1 VTVVS
6 HCVCELL
13 GQQRLRNHRAS
24 FTKAQKTNP
33 HSTSLSRSN
42 QAQFRQYH
50 KAMELRQLRYFL
62 AVAEEL
68 HFTRAAERL
77 YVAQPALSLQI
88 RQLEEELGVKLFE
101 RLKHRVQL
109 TPAGRVFA
117 QRARFALEQTQKA
130 AKKAALVGRGEAGS
144 FSIGFVSSAVVSVLP
159 GILRSYSSQIPAVT
173 IELLE
178 LDPSEQLEGL
188 RNGTLDLGVM
198 HALVE
203 TPDLEMATLVREEL
217 LAALP
222 ASHPAAQD
230 KQVDLAMLA
239 EETFLVPKRH
249 EFGGLHEVVIDACHK
264 AGLVPR
270 KIQATRLLQTA
281 LCLVGGGLGVA
292 LVPESFRENVQ
303 IKGLA
308 YRPLAS
314 KLVVDLVAVWLN
326 GNESLLLERL
336 REYFPKALA
345 TSDPV

>member
-1 VTVVS
+1 
-6 HCVCELL
+6 
-13 GQQRLRNHRAS
+13 
-24 FTKAQKTNP
+24 
-33 HSTSLSRSN
+33 
-42 QAQFRQYH
+42 
-50 KAMELRQLRYFL
+50 MELRQLRYFL

-130 AKKAALVGRGEAGS
+130 AQEAALVGRGEAGS
-144 FSIGFVSSAVVSVLP
+144 LSIGFVSSAVVSVLP
-159 GILRSYSSQIPAVT
+159 QLLRRYSSEIPTVM

-188 RNGTLDLGVM
+188 RNGTLDLGVI

-203 TPDLEMATLVREEL
+203 TPDLKMATLAREEL

-222 ASHPAAQD
+222 AGHPAAQ
-230 KQVDLAMLA
+230 KERVELAALA
-239 EETFLVPKRH
+239 EETILVPKKH
-249 EFGGLHEVVIDACHK
+249 EFGGLHEIVIEACHK
-264 AGLVPR
+264 AGFVPR

-281 LCLVGGGLGVA
+281 LCLLGGGLGVA
-292 LVPESFRENVQ
+292 LVPASFRENVQ

-314 KLVVDLVAVWLN
+314 QLTVDLVAVWLQ
-326 GNESLLLERL
+326 GSQSLLLQKF
-336 REYFPKALA
+336 REYLPQALA
-345 TSDPV
+345 SPDRV

>member
-1 VTVVS
+1 
-6 HCVCELL
+6 
-13 GQQRLRNHRAS
+13 
-24 FTKAQKTNP
+24 
-33 HSTSLSRSN
+33 
-42 QAQFRQYH
+42 
-50 KAMELRQLRYFL
+50 MELRQLRYFL

-130 AKKAALVGRGEAGS
+130 AQEAALVGRGEAGS
-144 FSIGFVSSAVVSVLP
+144 LSIGFVSSAVVSVLP
-159 GILRSYSSQIPAVT
+159 QILRSYNSQIPTVT

-178 LDPSEQLEGL
+178 LDPSEQLEGI

-203 TPDLEMATLVREEL
+203 TPDLEMATLAREEL

-222 ASHPAAQD
+222 VEHPAAQHEC
-230 KQVDLAMLA
+230 VELAALA

-249 EFGGLHEVVIDACHK
+249 EFGGLHEAVIEACYR
-264 AGLVPR
+264 AGFIPR

-292 LVPESFRENVQ
+292 LVPASFREKVQ
-303 IKGLA
+303 VKGLT
-308 YRPLAS
+308 YRPLLS

-326 GNESLLLERL
+326 GNQSLLLERL
-336 REYFPKALA
+336 REHFPKSLA
-345 TSDPV
+345 SPNRV

>member
-1 VTVVS
+1 
-6 HCVCELL
+6 
-13 GQQRLRNHRAS
+13 
-24 FTKAQKTNP
+24 
-33 HSTSLSRSN
+33 
-42 QAQFRQYH
+42 
-50 KAMELRQLRYFL
+50 MELRQLRYFL

-130 AKKAALVGRGEAGS
+130 AQEASLVGRGEAGS
-144 FSIGFVSSAVVSVLP
+144 LSIGFVSSAVVSVLP
-159 GILRSYSSQIPAVT
+159 NILRHYKGEIPTVT
-173 IELLE
+173 VELLE
-178 LDPSEQLEGL
+178 LDPSERLEGL

-203 TPDLEMATLVREEL
+203 SPDLEMATLAREEL

-222 ASHPAAQD
+222 ANHSAAQSER
-230 KQVDLAMLA
+230 VELATLSA
-239 EETFLVPKRH
+239 ETFLIPKKH
-249 EFGGLHEVVIDACHK
+249 EFGGLHETVMDACHK
-264 AGLVPR
+264 AGFVPR
-270 KIQATRLLQTA
+270 RIQATRLLQTA

-303 IKGLA
+303 IRGLV
-308 YRPLAS
+308 YRPLS
-314 KLVVDLVAVWLN
+314 RKLVVDLVAVWLN
-326 GNESLLLERL
+326 GNQSLLLERL

-345 TSDPV
+345 SLGQV